1 MSLKAKTSEV
11 EEGNPAHKSYDN
23 ENKDLSEDIEEYHSY
38 NKVNDEN
45 FIRNSLSNLPL
56 YHIAKTPSGMF
67 YAMLI
72 TITIYRWW

>member
-1 MSLKAKTSEV
+1 MWKSVSPQAKMLVV
-11 EEGNPAHKSYDN
+11 EEGNLTHKSYDN

-38 NKVNDEN
+38 NKAEVNDEN

-72 TITIYRWW
+72 M